1 MAAAHSLISG
11 TKLSSSCRCSFFA
24 SRSSRGLSSTE
35 AFSHAACSLSTT
47 SCAFSAFRS
56 SDQWLTLL

>member
-11 TKLSSSCRCSFFA
+11 TKLSSSWKCSFFA

-35 AFSHAACSLSTT
+35 AFSHAACSSSTT
-47 SCAFSAFRS
+47 FCAHLAFRS
-56 SDQWLTLL
+56 SDM